1 MSIPMIRAAV
11 QAPKPDTD
19 AIEAAA
25 ASLAYWTAPVAA
37 NIPARP
43 QRDLS
48 PLEQMYAYF
57 D

>member
-11 QAPKPDTD
+11 QAPKPDTG